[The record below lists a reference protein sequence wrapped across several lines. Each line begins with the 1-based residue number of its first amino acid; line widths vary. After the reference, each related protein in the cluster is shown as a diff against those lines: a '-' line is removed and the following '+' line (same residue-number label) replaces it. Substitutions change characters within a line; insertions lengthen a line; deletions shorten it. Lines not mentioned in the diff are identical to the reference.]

1 MTAITNHDEAAKSL
15 QISVEDLDVPEM
27 VAKIMDHCATL
38 QVSDVFFSSEETHV
52 CVRVRHWG
60 LLRLVTM
67 LPLDDGRRCIAH
79 IKAMSG
85 MEISERRR
93 PLDGRWIYERDN
105 LTVDLRVNS
114 IPTLYG
120 EDVTMRLLPRDSGL
134 LKLDSIGLVRGDYNQ
149 MVGLLSKPGG
159 LVLVTGPTGSGKTTT
174 LYACLAHLNNGERKI
189 NTIEDPVE
197 YAMVNVRQSQ
207 VNPRIDLGFPDLLAS
222 VLRQSPDVIMI
233 GEIRDPATAD
243 TAVRAANSGHLVLGT
258 LHAPTAAGAVQSML
272 SLGVH
277 PHFLSSSIQGVIG
290 QRLVRMLCQKCKQAF
305 ELDEAL
311 PTFDEVRRWLEPG
324 EGKVLYGPGGCAEC
338 RMQGYSGR
346 TGVFEVM
353 VMTRGLRQMILTKQ
367 PTEVLRQKAID
378 EGMVEFRQAALLKVA
393 RGETSIEEVFRT
405 VPSEYLSVV
414 I

>member
-1 MTAITNHDEAAKSL
+1 MTVTTNHEEAAKSL
-15 QISVEDLDVPEM
+15 QISVEDLDVSEM
-27 VAKIMDHCATL
+27 VSKIFDHCVTL

-52 CVRVRHWG
+52 AVRVRHWG

-67 LPLDDGRRCIAH
+67 MPLDDGRRCIAH
-79 IKAMSG
+79 IKALSG
-85 MEISERRR
+85 METAERRR
-93 PLDGRWIYERDN
+93 PLDGRWIYDRDAS
-105 LTVDLRVNS
+105 TVDLRVNS

-120 EDVTMRLLPRDSGL
+120 EDLTIRLLPRDTGL

-174 LYACLAHLNNGERKI
+174 LYACLAYLNTGERKI
-189 NTIEDPVE
+189 NTIEDPIE

-207 VNPRIDLGFPDLLAS
+207 VNPRIDLGFPELLVS
-222 VLRQSPDVIMI
+222 VMRQSPDVIMI

-258 LHAPTAAGAVQSML
+258 LHAPTAAGAIQSML

-277 PHFLSSSIQGVIG
+277 PHFLGSSLQGVIG
-290 QRLVRMLCQKCKQAF
+290 QRLVRTLCPKCKKSF

-324 EGKVLYGPGGCAEC
+324 EGKVLYGPTGCPDC

-353 VMTRGLRQMILTKQ
+353 VMTRGLRQMILNKQ
-367 PTEVLRQKAID
+367 PTEVLRQKSVD

>member
-1 MTAITNHDEAAKSL
+1 MTVTTNHDEAAKSL
-15 QISVEDLDVPEM
+15 QISVEDLDVSEM
-27 VAKIMDHCATL
+27 VSKILDHCVTL

-52 CVRVRHWG
+52 AVRVRHWG

-67 LPLDDGRRCIAH
+67 MPLDDGRRCIAH
-79 IKAMSG
+79 IKALSG
-85 MEISERRR
+85 METAERRR
-93 PLDGRWIYERDN
+93 PLDGRWIYDRDAS
-105 LTVDLRVNS
+105 TVDLRVNS

-120 EDVTMRLLPRDSGL
+120 EDLTLRLLPRDTGL

-149 MVGLLSKPGG
+149 MIGLLSKPGG

-174 LYACLAHLNNGERKI
+174 LYACLAHLNTGERKI
-189 NTIEDPVE
+189 NTIEDPIE

-207 VNPRIDLGFPDLLAS
+207 VNPRIDLGFPDLLVS
-222 VLRQSPDVIMI
+222 VMRQSPDVIMI

-258 LHAPTAAGAVQSML
+258 LHAPTAAGAIQSML

-277 PHFLSSSIQGVIG
+277 PHFLGSSLQGVIG
-290 QRLVRMLCQKCKQAF
+290 QRLVRTLCPKCKKSF

-324 EGKVLYGPGGCAEC
+324 EGKVLYGPTGCAEC

-353 VMTRGLRQMILTKQ
+353 VMTRGLRQMILNKQ

>member
-1 MTAITNHDEAAKSL
+1 MTATTDQNDAIKSL
-15 QISVEDLDVPEM
+15 QINVEDLDAPEI
-27 VAKIMDHCATL
+27 VAKVLDHCATL
-38 QVSDVFFSSEETHV
+38 QVSEVFFSSEETHV

-67 LPLDDGRRCIAH
+67 MPLDDGRRCITH

-105 LTVDLRVNS
+105 LTIDLRVNS

-120 EDVTMRLLPRDSGL
+120 EDLTMRLLPRDSGL
-134 LKLDSIGLVRGDYNQ
+134 LKLEAIGLVRGDYNQ

-197 YAMVNVRQSQ
+197 YSMINVRQSQ
-207 VNPRIDLGFPDLLAS
+207 VNPRIDLGFPELLAS
-222 VLRQSPDVIMI
+222 VMRQSPDVIMI

-277 PHFLSSSIQGVIG
+277 PHFLGSSLQGVIG
-290 QRLVRMLCQKCKQAF
+290 QRLVRTLCPKCKQGF

-324 EGKVLYGPGGCAEC
+324 EGKVLHGPGGCSEC

>member
-1 MTAITNHDEAAKSL
+1 MTATSNHDQAAKSL
-15 QISVEDLDVPEM
+15 QIDVEDLDVPEM
-27 VAKIMDHCATL
+27 VGKILDHCAML

-52 CVRVRHWG
+52 SVRVRHWG

-67 LPLDDGRRCIAH
+67 LPSDDGRRCITH
-79 IKAMSG
+79 IKAMAG

-93 PLDGRWIYERDN
+93 PLDGRWIYERDAI
-105 LTVDLRVNS
+105 TIDLRCNS

-120 EDVTMRLLPRDSGL
+120 EDLTIRLLPRDSGL

-174 LYACLAHLNNGERKI
+174 LYACLAYLNNGERKI
-189 NTIEDPVE
+189 NTIEDPIE

-207 VNPRIDLGFPDLLAS
+207 VNPRIDLGFPDLLVS
-222 VLRQSPDVIMI
+222 VMRQSPDIIMI

-277 PHFLSSSIQGVIG
+277 PHFLASSIQGVIS
-290 QRLVRMLCQKCKQAF
+290 QRLVRTLCPKCKKSF

-324 EGKVLYGPGGCAEC
+324 EGKLLFGPTGCPEC

-353 VMTRGLRQMILTKQ
+353 VMTRGIRQMILTKQ
-367 PTEVLRQKAID
+367 PTEVLRQKAVD

-393 RGETSIEEVFRT
+393 RGDTSIEEVFRT
-405 VPSEYLSVV
+405 VPSEYLSAG